1 MLKSIII
8 LMFTL
13 YSVAVGAE
21 PSGFTPEEIRKSFET
36 QQTDKFKKDNLE
48 TAQPHKL
55 IEAKIVKQDFTTT
68 QENTTGIDCNSFM
81 NTGWTAAIY
90 NVDVSGTVT
99 CMYAEKNDLYNPQ
112 GLFNVFY
119 PKIKE
124 AFALNTDLAKQQNAS
139 IIALK
144 DQMTK
149 SLIDTK
155 NEISKSITEAQG
167 NYLNIT
173 QLITAGVLADPN
185 VIDAAATEATGK
197 LQLKGDF
204 TSQYTSETGLT
215 DNGYII
221 KGEIT
226 NIFKTYAAIS
236 SSIVDYLVLIL
247 IFVAL
252 FTASRM
258 LIAKLNPHDRSVAP
272 LNFGAIALIG
282 LVAFFPATEGEY
294 NAPGQDQGNEFK
306 IISSRFQDI
315 SRKGF
320 YWFSELG
327 DSIAKKIT
335 DNTLETLLN
344 RSGIGSSQQITAA
357 AAGMAQTQ
365 KLIDYHSTL
374 KTACAN
380 TYDSEYL
387 DEGFGT
393 PNSIY
398 PQSERWAQAIGLYK
412 PTAGRNY
419 YNKSPEGLVRGDV
432 TEGTF
437 PQLSFSFC
445 HRNDNFLAKY
455 TKQYKDYQTS
465 YNAAIETDPNADQK
479 IVILKTLVKFQYQLY
494 RDWGYVSILGL
505 PVIQLQTDNIGML
518 YQKDDVS
525 KKLEE
530 KIGNNDYSFGLLNSF
545 ISSIP
550 YMLVPGA
557 TAIYGNTISVIKDL
571 SQGVKDTAWG
581 QALGW
586 FGGNAVLSVV
596 SNTAAFTLGYTLMK
610 VLLSLLPITCIVII
624 GLMRFVTI
632 IIKIFAFH
640 FGSLLIFPIVLAQ
653 QNGEIMG
660 KFTVKILLLMIEIP
674 IFVLSVWLAITANSL
689 LHSIGDVFSK
699 EIILGMLANNSASI
713 SFSLTELLSLPRSFI
728 DMIKIYLLNGF
739 FQIAISLFSIFII
752 SKIIISLHTALYE
765 SLELKST
772 EVLDNAVA
780 SLRQE
785 ANLGGKI

>member
-1 MLKSIII
+1 ML
-8 LMFTL
+8 TL
-13 YSVAVGAE
+13 YSVTFAAT
-21 PSGFTPEEIRKSFET
+21 PSGFTPEEIRKAFET
-36 QQTDKFKKDNLE
+36 QQSDKFRNDNLE
-48 TAQPHKL
+48 TALPHKL

-68 QENTTGIDCNSFM
+68 VENSTTVDCNSFM
-81 NTGWTAAIY
+81 NTNGWTAAIY
-90 NVDVSGTVT
+90 NLEAISGTVT

-144 DQMTK
+144 YQMTK

-155 NEISKSITEAQG
+155 NEISKSISEAQG
-167 NYLNIT
+167 KFLSIPA
-173 QLITAGVLADPN
+173 LITAGVLADPN
-185 VIDAAATEATGK
+185 IINAAATEATGK
-197 LQLKGDF
+197 LQLKGDY

-236 SSIVDYLVLIL
+236 SSIMDYLFMIL

-252 FTASRM
+252 FTAGRM

-282 LVAFFPATEGEY
+282 FVVFFPVTEGEY

-344 RSGIGSSQQITAA
+344 RSGIGSSQQIVAA
-357 AAGMAQTQ
+357 AAEMARTQ

-374 KTACAN
+374 KTACEN
-380 TYDSEYL
+380 TYDKDYIVGS
-387 DEGFGT
+387 FGN
-393 PNSIY
+393 PNTIY
-398 PQSERWAQAIGLYK
+398 PQSERWAQAIAIYV
-412 PTAGRNY
+412 PTSGGRIY
-419 YNKSPEGLVRGDV
+419 YNKFPEGLVRGDV

-445 HRNDNFLAKY
+445 HQNDNFLAKY
-455 TKQYKDYQTS
+455 TKQHKDYQTS
-465 YNAAIETDPNADQK
+465 YNAAIETDPNGDEK

-530 KIGNNDYSFGLLNSF
+530 KIGNSDYSFGLVNSF
-545 ISSIP
+545 VSAIP
-550 YMLVPGA
+550 FLLVPGA
-557 TAIYGNTISVIKDL
+557 GNIYDATKGTLKDL
-571 SQGVKDTAWG
+571 SDGASNTILMKT
-581 QALGW
+581 LGW
-586 FGGNAVLSVV
+586 FGANIATSVAMNV
-596 SNTAAFTLGYTLMK
+596 SAFTIMYTLIK

-640 FGSLLIFPIVLAQ
+640 FGSLLIFPIVFAQ

-660 KFTVKILLLMIEIP
+660 KFAVKQLLLMIEIP

-689 LHSIGDVFSK
+689 IHTVGDIFSK

-752 SKIIISLHTALYE
+752 SKIILSLHTALYE

-772 EVLDNAVA
+772 EVLDHAVA